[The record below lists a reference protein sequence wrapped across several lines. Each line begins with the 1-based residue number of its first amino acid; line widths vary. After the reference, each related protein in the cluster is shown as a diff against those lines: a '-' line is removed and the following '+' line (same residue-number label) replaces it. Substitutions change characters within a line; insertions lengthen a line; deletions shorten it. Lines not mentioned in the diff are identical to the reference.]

1 MYQLYSNAQMGGAAS
16 VAQRPADASDITN
29 LEEAQL
35 EVSQIRAEL
44 RTLAKEMLLGE
55 FRPPGSPTN
64 DDAVGSVSAP
74 AAPRVRAP
82 PPSSAG
88 SLASSHRG
96 SRRNSIEMTSVA
108 ELSGSVGDTPPDAVG
123 GGKRVRRR
131 RRSSVVRNKAAV
143 ARGQTL
149 LLLSSAANKLRD
161 FGQEVRIR
169 VRRLSVGGRERALLR
184 AASDAEPAS
193 GHSAPQPT
201 RRGSYS
207 DGTKQASGSAAA
219 VASRLER
226 AASKLGGDDGGGGRD
241 ARGVVRGAEGQVVD
255 NVWQEEQEEEGSK
268 VGEEDRDEDPSPL
281 KNLRERRASCQLAFP
296 MDQIDEG
303 DGSSTEA
310 TPGNSLQA
318 SPKAK
323 TPRSA
328 RKQTAFFPVSP
339 SGTSGA
345 SIPTPLGSGT
355 SSTGGGSS
363 SFSSHSFS

>member
-1 MYQLYSNAQMGGAAS
+1 MGGAAS

-96 SRRNSIEMTSVA
+96 SRRNSIDMTSIA

-149 LLLSSAANKLRD
+149 SLLNSAANKLRD

-169 VRRLSVGGRERALLR
+169 VRRLSVGGRDQALLR

-207 DGTKQASGSAAA
+207 DGTKQVSGSAAA

-226 AASKLGGDDGGGGRD
+226 AASKLGGDDGE
-241 ARGVVRGAEGQVVD
+241 GVVRGAAGQVVD
-255 NVWQEEQEEEGSK
+255 NAWQEEQEEEGSK
-268 VGEEDRDEDPSPL
+268 VGKEDRDEDPAPL

-363 SFSSHSFS
+363 SFSSHSFA